1 MVSFMQRRYASIA
14 AKCMFHCARERREE
28 MGRERKTSRFGR
40 ARETSDTDDADAEAE
55 VVPNYQ
61 IADKLLFPRSK
72 TEGDGKI
79 CGFDIYRY
87 VKKSRRIGCVSPAL

>member
-14 AKCMFHCARERREE
+14 AKCMFHCARERRW
-28 MGRERKTSRFGR
+28 GGGRKTSRFGR
-40 ARETSDTDDADAEAE
+40 ARETSDTDDADAE

-72 TEGDGKI
+72 TERDGKI
-79 CGFDIYRY
+79 CAFDIYRY
-87 VKKSRRIGCVSPAL
+87 VKKVEG